1 MSRLKPWL
9 EKIGMTGLLLVGLL
23 LLVVLVD
30 RLLLPGWTRLG
41 HEQAAPELVGL
52 DLEAAGLRASS
63 EGFKL
68 VVERQRSDPTGR
80 FGKNQVMEQFPRA
93 GSMTKH
99 GRRIYVGVS
108 TGGRHVIVPDLSG
121 LSLRQATGRL
131 ADVELGMDSNSLDY
145 RFDERFGRDAVIT
158 HQPAPGDSLLPGES
172 VSLVLSLGRKPETV
186 EVPALLGLSREQ
198 ARLNLRQAGLAMGET
213 HLLLE
218 RGKGAGLLRQNPLPG
233 RSVPPDTPVDI
244 WINQE

>member
-1 MSRLKPWL
+1 MKKLKSWL
-9 EKIGMTGLLLVGLL
+9 EKIGMTGLLLLGMA
-23 LLVVLVD
+23 LLVLLVD
-30 RLLLPGWTRLG
+30 RLILPAWTRLG
-41 HEQAAPELVGL
+41 HEQAAPQLVGL

-68 VVERQRSDPTGR
+68 VVERHRSDPTGR
-80 FGKNQVMEQFPRA
+80 YTKDQVMEQFPRA
-93 GSMTKH
+93 GAMTKH

-108 TGGRHVIVPDLSG
+108 TGGRHVLVPDLAG

-131 ADVELGMDSNSLDY
+131 ADVDLSMDSNNLDY
-145 RFDERFGRDAVIT
+145 RFDERFGRDAVIA
-158 HQPAPGDSLLPGES
+158 HQPAAGDSLLPGES
-172 VSLVLSLGRKPETV
+172 VALVLSLGRMPESV

-198 ARLNLRQAGLAMGET
+198 ARLMLRQAGLAMGET

-233 RSVPPDTPVDI
+233 RSVAPNSPVDI